1 MKKNTRTT
9 QSTPRAQSRMAGFTI
24 LETLVAIAIL
34 IVAITGPLAIV
45 AQALRASYF
54 SRDQITAYYLAQEAV
69 EYIRN
74 TRDALGA
81 GQGSNGA
88 DWLSTLVD
96 ENGVQV
102 AINTVGSTN
111 SKLHL
116 VRDAGA
122 YELRTCDPVLGCP
135 AVSIKT
141 DVLDGTNQS
150 DALYGED
157 TGGTDSIF
165 IREIILTEPV
175 VGVSALT
182 PPVNEEDLQ
191 APLRELVVIVNVKW
205 RMQNGQYSSGVTLR
219 EHLTNWQLAQ

>member
-9 QSTPRAQSRMAGFTI
+9 QSIPRAQSRMAGFTI

-54 SRDQITAYYLAQEAV
+54 SRDQITAYYLAQEAI

-74 TRDALGA
+74 TRDTLGA

-96 ENGVQV
+96 ENGAQV
-102 AINTVGSTN
+102 AINTVGSDQN
-111 SKLHL
+111 KLYL
-116 VRDAGA
+116 VRAGGL
-122 YELRTCDPVLGCP
+122 YQLMRCDTGLECPPVTLNTN
-135 AVSIKT
+135 VS
-141 DVLDGTNQS
+141 DE
-150 DALYGED
+150 ALYGED
-157 TGGTDSIF
+157 TITDDSIF
-165 IREIILTEPV
+165 IREIILTKPV
-175 VGVSALT
+175 VGISSDGYSVETDA
-182 PPVNEEDLQ
+182 Q
-191 APLRELVVIVNVKW
+191 AELRELVVVVNVKW